1 MPGAWHHI
9 GGIDHRDSLASNREV
24 ALLSFAVRLQR
35 VSSSL
40 SPILSPGI
48 YTASV
53 STVDGRTPSLLPQM
67 IPPQTSNNFYK
78 EPEFETLQLHAGQ
91 EVDSATNARA
101 PPIYAST
108 SFVFNNS
115 KHGADLFGLRSL
127 GNIYSR
133 MGNPTVGVFERRM
146 AALEGGVAAVATS
159 SGHAAQFMAIAAI
172 CHAGDNI
179 VSSSYLYGGTY
190 NQFKVFLK
198 KFDIGVKFVTSP
210 EPEAFAEVIDDK
222 TKALYIESIGNP
234 KNTVAL
240 LPELA
245 KVAHDHGIPLIV
257 DNTFGMG
264 GYLVRPIEHGADIV
278 THSATKWIGGHGTVM
293 GGVVIDG
300 GKFDWAAS
308 GKFPDFTEPA
318 AGYHGM
324 RFVDTFGK
332 AVLAV
337 KCRLDVLRDMGPCM
351 DPFPAFLLLQGLETL
366 SLRAQRHSDNA
377 LELAKWLEKHPKV
390 AWVSYLGLESHE
402 SYLDALRLLRPNAFG
417 GMLTFGVKGDAQVG
431 SEVVDKMK
439 LASNLA
445 NVGDAKTLVIHP
457 ATTTHQQLSMEEQL
471 ASGVTPDLIRVSV
484 GIENIS
490 DIIADFDNAF
500 KVVP

>member
-1 MPGAWHHI
+1 MIPT
-9 GGIDHRDSLASNREV
+9 
-24 ALLSFAVRLQR
+24 
-35 VSSSL
+35 SSS
-40 SPILSPGI
+40 
-48 YTASV
+48 
-53 STVDGRTPSLLPQM
+53 
-67 IPPQTSNNFYK
+67 TSFYK
-78 EPEFETLQLHAGQ
+78 EPEFETIQLHAGQ

-133 MGNPTVGVFERRM
+133 MGNPTVSVFERRM
-146 AALEGGVAAVATS
+146 AALEGGVAAVATA

-172 CHAGDNI
+172 CRAGDNI

-198 KFDIGVKFVTSP
+198 KFDISVKFVHAQDP
-210 EPEAFAEVIDDK
+210 AAFAAAIDEK
-222 TKALYIESIGNP
+222 TKALYVESIGNP
-234 KNTVAL
+234 KNTVAP
-240 LPELA
+240 LPEIA
-245 KVAHDHGIPLIV
+245 KVAHDNGIPLIV
-257 DNTFGMG
+257 DNTFGVG
-264 GYLVRPIEHGADIV
+264 GYLIRPIEHGADIV
-278 THSATKWIGGHGTVM
+278 THSATKWIGGHGTVL
-293 GGVVIDG
+293 GGVVVDG

-318 AGYHGM
+318 EGYHGM
-324 RFVDTFGK
+324 RFTETFGR

-351 DPFPAFLLLQGLETL
+351 DPFAAFLLLQGLETL

-377 LELAKWLEKHPKV
+377 LELARWLERHPKV
-390 AWVSYLGLESHE
+390 AWVSYLGLPAHESHA
-402 SYLDALRLLRPNAFG
+402 DALRLLRVPHAFG
-417 GMLTFGVKGDAQVG
+417 GMLTFGVRGDAQVG
-431 SEVVDKMK
+431 SEVVDKLK

-457 ATTTHQQLSMEEQL
+457 ASTTHQQLNEEEQL

-484 GIENIS
+484 GIENIA
-490 DIIADFDNAF
+490 DIIADFDNAL